1 MLNLSH
7 NRIKGKVALENL
19 YSLRTLKT
27 PPFAK
32 YLARWIMGLMGLVFL
47 GLFIPWQQNIHGYG
61 KVTAFTPSNR
71 PQRVETVI
79 GGRIESWKVRE
90 GEYVIAGD
98 TIATIS
104 EVKEKYFDPELLDR
118 LMEQIAAKESS
129 LDAKRAKAMALE
141 RQVVALKEGMK
152 FKLRQTENKV
162 LQMNFKVTSDSTDYL
177 AEKVN
182 FEIAEK
188 QFDRQQKLY
197 DQGLK
202 SLTELEGRRLKFQE
216 AQAKLISVENKYLG
230 SKNERV
236 NAIIELSTLE
246 AEFLDKISKAESDLG
261 ATRADIFETT
271 GEISK
276 LRNEYANMR
285 IRNDQYHILAP
296 QDGYIVQA
304 QLAGLGET
312 IKEGEPIVTIMP
324 ESPDIAV
331 EMYVKA
337 MDVPLLSKGRKVR
350 IEFDGWPAL
359 QFSGWPNVAVGTFG
373 GVISVIDY
381 VNSTGGMF
389 RILVTPDPEEDPWPT
404 QLRLGSGVK
413 GWAML
418 DEVPVWYEIWRQLNG
433 FPPSLQQE
441 PQPETKVA
449 KK

>member
-1 MLNLSH
+1 M
-7 NRIKGKVALENL
+7 GKVGLENL
-19 YSLRTLKT
+19 YSLRALKT

-47 GLFIPWQQNIHGYG
+47 ALFVPWQQNIDGYG

-79 GGRIESWKVRE
+79 GGQIESWKVRE

-118 LMEQIAAKESS
+118 LQEQINAKEAS
-129 LDAKRAKAMALE
+129 LEAKEAKAEALQ
-141 RQVVALKEGMK
+141 RQVGALKEAMK
-152 FKLRQTENKV
+152 FKIRQADNKV
-162 LQMNFKVTSDSTDYL
+162 LQMNFKVTSDSTDYQ

-202 SLTELEGRRLKFQE
+202 SLTDLEGRRLKFQE
-216 AQAKLISVENKYLG
+216 AQAKLISVENKFLG
-230 SKNERV
+230 SKNERI

-261 ATRADIFETT
+261 ETTAGIFETT

-337 MDVPLLSKGRKVR
+337 MDVPLLTKGRKVR

-433 FPPSLQQE
+433 FPPSLQEE
-441 PQPETKVA
+441 PQLETKVA

>member
-129 LDAKRAKAMALE
+129 LDAKKAKAMALE

-177 AEKVN
+177 AEMVN

>member
-1 MLNLSH
+1 
-7 NRIKGKVALENL
+7 
-19 YSLRTLKT
+19 
-27 PPFAK
+27 
-32 YLARWIMGLMGLVFL
+32 
-47 GLFIPWQQNIHGYG
+47 
-61 KVTAFTPSNR
+61 
-71 PQRVETVI
+71 
-79 GGRIESWKVRE
+79 
-90 GEYVIAGD
+90 
-98 TIATIS
+98 
-104 EVKEKYFDPELLDR
+104 ELLKR
-118 LMEQIAAKESS
+118 LEEQIYAKEAS
-129 LDAKRAKAMALE
+129 LDAKEAKGEALE
-141 RQVVALKEGMK
+141 RQIGALREAMK
-152 FKLRQTENKV
+152 FKIKQAENKV
-162 LQMNFKVTSDSTDYL
+162 LQMNFKVTSDSTDFQ

-182 FEIAEK
+182 FDIATK

-202 SLTELEGRRLKFQE
+202 SLTELESRRLKYQE
-216 AQAKLISVENKYLG
+216 AQAKLISVENKFLG

-236 NAIIELSTLE
+236 NAIIQLSTLE

-261 ATRADIFETT
+261 ETRAGIFET
-271 GEISK
+271 GGSIAK
-276 LRNEYANMR
+276 LKNEYANMR

-296 QDGYIVQA
+296 QDGYVVQA

-337 MDVPLLSKGRKVR
+337 MDVPLLTKGRKVR

-381 VNSTGGMF
+381 VNSKGGMF
-389 RILVTPDPEEDPWPT
+389 RILVTPDPEEETWPK

-433 FPPSLQQE
+433 FPPSLEQE
-441 PQPETKVA
+441 PQMDDTKVA

>member
-1 MLNLSH
+1 MLNLSR
-7 NRIKGKVALENL
+7 NRIKGKVGLENL

-32 YLARWIMGLMGLVFL
+32 YLARWISGLMGLIFL
-47 GLFIPWQQNIHGYG
+47 GLFIPWQQNINGYG

-90 GEYVIAGD
+90 GEYVISGD

-104 EVKEKYFDPELLDR
+104 EVKEKYFDPELLQR
-118 LMEQIAAKESS
+118 LEEQIYAKESS
-129 LDAKRAKAMALE
+129 LEAKKAKANALE
-141 RQVVALKEGMK
+141 RQVAALKEAMK
-152 FKLRQTENKV
+152 FKLRQADNKV
-162 LQMNFKVTSDSTDYL
+162 LQMNFKVTSDSTDYE

-216 AQAKLISVENKYLG
+216 ASAKLISVENKFLG
-230 SKNERV
+230 SKNERI

-261 ATRADIFETT
+261 ATRADIFDTT
-271 GEISK
+271 GEIAK

-304 QLAGLGET
+304 QLAGIGET

-337 MDVPLLSKGRKVR
+337 MDVPLLAKGRKVR

-381 VNSTGGMF
+381 VNSQGGMF
-389 RILVTPDPEEDPWPT
+389 RILVTPDPEEEPWPR

-433 FPPSLQQE
+433 FPPSLQEE
-441 PQPETKVA
+441 PEQETKVA

>member
-1 MLNLSH
+1 MLNLSN
-7 NRIKGKVALENL
+7 NRIKGKVGLESL
-19 YSLRTLKT
+19 YSLRALKT

-47 GLFIPWQQNIHGYG
+47 ALFVPWQQNIDGYG

-71 PQRVETVI
+71 PQRVETII

-90 GEYVIAGD
+90 GEYVISGD

-104 EVKEKYFDPELLDR
+104 EVKEKYFDPELLKR
-118 LMEQIAAKESS
+118 LEEQIYAKESS
-129 LDAKRAKAMALE
+129 LDAKRAKAEALE
-141 RQVVALKEGMK
+141 RQVGALKEAMK

-216 AQAKLISVENKYLG
+216 AKAKLISVENKFLG
-230 SKNERV
+230 SKNERI
-236 NAIIELSTLE
+236 NAIIQLSTLE

-261 ATRADIFETT
+261 ATRSDIFDTT
-271 GEISK
+271 GDIAK

-304 QLAGLGET
+304 QLAGIGET

-337 MDVPLLSKGRKVR
+337 MDVPLLTKGRKVR

-381 VNSTGGMF
+381 VNSKGGMF

-433 FPPSLQQE
+433 FPPSLQEE
-441 PQPETKVA
+441 PEPDTKVA

>member
-32 YLARWIMGLMGLVFL
+32 YLARWIMGLMGLACL

-177 AEKVN
+177 AEMVN